1 MSKGEWILTIIY
13 PNNPKFDDES
23 ESFLYSYFKK
33 HLPEGYVCY
42 FHYNA
47 QVKEFDVAV
56 LVPNHGIAIIEIKGW
71 TDKSLV
77 RVVDNNDI
85 RIGNLS
91 NSDSKFSPL
100 KQARDYVFL
109 MMKKLIQQ
117 RQLRIFVVPMVCYPF
132 ISQHTYDEKQ
142 LNIVSEP
149 VQTLLKDDFDQ
160 HRVIGKIENLF
171 TFYPSSNIQPF
182 NKENMMKVRTLFET
196 KDQIEMSNQI
206 VGETI
211 VKHQELHYSWLQYIS
226 ANIKEEELNTM
237 VTDMVNQWVQGT
249 KIITLSESNDVLNKI
264 RATVMNKT
272 SELLLNQRKD
282 FTFVDKEGNYKSSI
296 YRFSL
301 HKLKSPSTVPVKII
315 NGVDADKYES
325 VLAIFDK
332 DSDFNMSQYLIEHHK
347 TKEHIQ
353 IKAGAGTGKTFS
365 MISRIHYL
373 IYSHGITAD
382 QLKDF
387 IVLITFTR
395 EAAHNMKRRLQGSF
409 QNYFLLTKNF
419 EFFRMIEKIE
429 DLRISTIH
437 SLSKRILQ
445 RYAAKFG
452 LSKDIRITN
461 GSFDR
466 KKYFNDAINEILT
479 PYFEKNSS
487 ELEEIKLTMHN
498 LGKRVY
504 GLFSKLNS
512 KNIDVLHDL
521 NSEHFGTSRYLPL
534 LHQVVQKS
542 IMNGEK
548 AAQDYFEEN
557 NVVPLSEL
565 MIKLKYLKRSGAF
578 NGFTLENKDTE
589 HMYVFVDEF
598 QDTDNVQIELLKE
611 FQIVLDFS
619 FFVVGDLKQCIY
631 RFRGAE
637 DQAFKELLG
646 EVEEVEWGKTFALT
660 KNYRSDHLLLNQ
672 FEEIFQEWGNR
683 DDKLLEYKADV
694 DCLTSHIHIND
705 GKFPNDYFKTILLNN
720 YTDFTEFDSVFKAE
734 LQKQYELLDDEKD
747 EELAILVRYN
757 REVEHIRKLG
767 EELGLFIETDTG
779 GRLFQI
785 ESTIDFYKLI
795 IALKKPDNLVNLLNL
810 YTTSYSEA
818 YIPKAAI
825 ADYKKDPIKLSEFI
839 KKSPPIPNF
848 EIYVKE
854 LKLMPVLSVLQKLI
868 NDLRPW
874 DAYVNEKKS
883 ITIPDQRE
891 KFRYYYKHN
900 LDQLLEKIIKI
911 GDGDY
916 LTLNKIE
923 QYLRLMIVTGQQEES
938 RENIRMEQQSKG
950 RKIVCKTV
958 HKSKGLEYRTVMLP
972 FMNTNLENSN
982 IYAPIDVIVS
992 NNNNVGYRIR
1002 LDDKIV
1008 GKWPDPY
1015 YFENNHYTTETS
1027 KEILSRKREEARILY
1042 VGLTRAIESVI
1053 MFCDDNNTQ
1062 EGLTWQN
1069 LIRNEVI

>member
-1 MSKGEWILTIIY
+1 MAIIY
-13 PNNPKFDDES
+13 PNEPRFADES
-23 ESFLYSYFKK
+23 ERALYDYFIT
-33 HLPEGYVCY
+33 HLPKEYVCY
-42 FHYNA
+42 FHYNTH
-47 QVKEFDVAV
+47 VKEFDVAL
-56 LVPNHGIAIIEIKGW
+56 LVPNHGIAIIEVKGW
-71 TDKSLV
+71 SDLS
-77 RVVDNNDI
+77 VVSVIDNNDI
-85 RIGNLS
+85 RIGNPI
-91 NSDSKFSPL
+91 NPVSKPSPL

-117 RQLRIFVVPMVCYPF
+117 RQLRTFVVPVVCYPF
-132 ISQHTYDEKQ
+132 LSEQTFKDKQ

-149 VQTLLKDDFDQ
+149 VQTILKDDLE
-160 HRVIGKIENLF
+160 HNRVIGKIENLF
-171 TFYPSSNIQPF
+171 AEYSNTNIQAF
-182 NKENMMKVRTLFET
+182 DKNNMMKVRTLFET
-196 KDQIEMSNQI
+196 KEQIELSKQLEEKLEVDNQDI
-206 VGETI
+206 
-211 VKHQELHYSWLQYIS
+211 HYSWLQYLS
-226 ANIKEEELNTM
+226 ADIHEEELNSITNE
-237 VTDMVNQWVQGT
+237 MVNQWVRGT
-249 KIITLSESNDVLNKI
+249 KIIALSESNEVLDKI
-264 RATVMNKT
+264 RTKVMEKT
-272 SELLLNQRKD
+272 SELLLHQRKD
-282 FTFVDKEGNYKSSI
+282 FSFVDKQGNYKSSI
-296 YRFSL
+296 YRFNL
-301 HKLKSPSTVPVKII
+301 HKLKSPSNVSVNII
-315 NGVDADKYES
+315 DGEESNQYEDI
-325 VLAIFDK
+325 LEIFDN
-332 DSDFNMSQYLIEHHK
+332 DSDFNVSQYLIEHHK

-365 MISRIHYL
+365 MINRIHYL

-382 QLKDF
+382 QLKEF

-395 EAAHNMKRRLQGSF
+395 EAAHNMKRRLQASF

-479 PYFEKNSS
+479 PYFEKNTS

-512 KNIDVLHDL
+512 KNIDVLNDL
-521 NSEHFGTSRYLPL
+521 NSEHFGTSRYIPF
-534 LHQVVQKS
+534 LHEVVQKT
-542 IMNGEK
+542 IKNGEK

-557 NVVPLSEL
+557 NIVPLSEL
-565 MIKLKYLKRSGAF
+565 MIKLKYLKRTGAF
-578 NGFTLENKDTE
+578 KGFKLENKGTDQ
-589 HMYVFVDEF
+589 MYVFVDEF

-611 FQIVLDFS
+611 FQNVLGFS

-637 DQAFKELLG
+637 DQAFKELIG
-646 EVEEVEWGKTFALT
+646 DVKEEEWGKTFALT

-672 FEEIFQEWGNR
+672 FEEIFQQWGER
-683 DDKLLEYKADV
+683 TDKLLEYKSDV
-694 DCLTSHIHIND
+694 DCLTSHIHING
-705 GKFPNDYFKTILLNN
+705 GKFPNDYFKVISLNN
-720 YTDFTEFDSVFKAE
+720 HTDMSEFDAVFKAE
-734 LQKQYELLDDEKD
+734 LQKQFVFLDDDKD

-767 EELGLFIETDTG
+767 EELGLFIETDAG

-785 ESTIDFYKLI
+785 EPTIDFYKLV

-818 YIPKAAI
+818 YFPKAAI
-825 ADYKKDPIKLSEFI
+825 AGYKKCPSKLSEFI
-839 KKSPPIPNF
+839 KKNPPIPNF
-848 EIYVKE
+848 ELYVRD

-883 ITIPDQRE
+883 ITEPVQRE
-891 KFRYYYKHN
+891 KFKYYYKHN
-900 LDQLLEKIIKI
+900 LDQLLEKLIKI

-916 LTLNKIE
+916 LTVNKIE
-923 QYLRLMIVTGQQEES
+923 QFLKLMIVTGQQEES
-938 RENIRMEQQSKG
+938 RENTRMEQQSKG

-992 NNNNVGYRIR
+992 NDNNVGYRIK
-1002 LDDKIV
+1002 LDEKIV

-1015 YFENNHYTTETS
+1015 YFENHHYTTETS

-1042 VGLTRAIESVI
+1042 VGLTRAIEKVI
-1053 MFCDDNNTQ
+1053 MFCDDNNAQ

-1069 LIRNEVI
+1069 LIRNEVL